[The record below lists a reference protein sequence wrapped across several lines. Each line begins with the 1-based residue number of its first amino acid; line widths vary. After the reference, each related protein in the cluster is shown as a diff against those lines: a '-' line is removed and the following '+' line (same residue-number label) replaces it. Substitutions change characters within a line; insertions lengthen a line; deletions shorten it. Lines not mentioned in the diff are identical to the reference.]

1 MAGELDTLLTQ
12 FAERHDLAKLRAD
25 ANGRYFLLLDG
36 ETEVV
41 LLQGGDRIYLEGR
54 LEPLPSDERKAE
66 ELLGHYLRLHLAR
79 LLDHQEVLSLEPDGN
94 HLVVFRQLPARALTM
109 TEFEQALGDFANNL
123 EFWTSNAV
131 EPERA
136 WAPPP
141 TMHMLFP

>member
-79 LLDHQEVLSLEPDGN
+79 LLDHREVLSLEPGSD

-109 TEFEQALGDFANNL
+109 AEFEQALGDFANNL
-123 EFWTSNAV
+123 EFWTSNAA
-131 EPERA
+131 EPART